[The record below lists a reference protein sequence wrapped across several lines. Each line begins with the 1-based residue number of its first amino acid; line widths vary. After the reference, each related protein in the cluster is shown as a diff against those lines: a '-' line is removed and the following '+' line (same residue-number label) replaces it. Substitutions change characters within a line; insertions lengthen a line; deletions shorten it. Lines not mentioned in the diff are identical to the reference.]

1 MKPLTCDNDK
11 NFTGFNPRKP
21 ATTELAP
28 SHPIKTCDMIGK
40 RLKIISYL
48 KKEAIKFSSIVS
60 NTKERLKFLS
70 VLFSSYI
77 CYYFR
82 SVAV

>member
-11 NFTGFNPRKP
+11 NFTGFNPRKS

-48 KKEAIKFSSIVS
+48 KKEAIK
-60 NTKERLKFLS
+60 LS
-70 VLFSSYI
+70 
-77 CYYFR
+77 
-82 SVAV
+82 